1 MEEIIFPN
9 QIRMYRRVRGR
20 SMQELAD
27 FLGVSLSAVSKI
39 EKGYRRID
47 QEQLV
52 RIAEFLDCP
61 LQEIFV
67 NEASSQPDVVQAWR
81 REQERRNRV
90 NERGGL
96 KMLGAGLRYIR
107 GQKNLTLADVADGSE
122 LTLSVYHRIEMGQRE
137 VSEDE
142 ISRIARALG
151 YTNDEL
157 QKQIYDLD
165 KAGALEEFIQRN
177 DARYRTMS
185 GVKAGYPE
193 LPVSKVGGVRQEKSD
208 VVLQVYGQAGENGTI
223 VIDRQA
229 SLGTV
234 SCSAGA
240 VNPMSSYAV
249 SLCTRRL
256 GNLLPARSVL
266 IVDPTKMVGLGDI
279 AVMYINET
287 EARLISV
294 REDIDGKLFG
304 VLWNPEEKIEIS
316 EDKASALHRV
326 VQIHLP

>member
-90 NERGGL
+90 NERSGL

-107 GQKNLTLADVADGSE
+107 GQKNLTLADIADGAE

-142 ISRIARALG
+142 FSRIARALG
-151 YTNDEL
+151 YTNEEL

-177 DARYRTMS
+177 DARYRTVA
-185 GVKAGYPE
+185 GAKGGYPE
-193 LPVSKVGGVRQEKSD
+193 LPVSKSGVKQERQD
-208 VVLQVYGQAGENGTI
+208 VVLPIYGQPGENGTI
-223 VIDRQA
+223 IIDRQA
-229 SLGTV
+229 PLGTV
-234 SCSAGA
+234 TCSASA
-240 VNPMSSYAV
+240 VNPLSSYAL

-266 IVDPTKMVGLGDI
+266 VVDPTKMVGLGDI
-279 AVMYINET
+279 AVMYVSENEV
-287 EARLISV
+287 RLISV
-294 REDIDGKLFG
+294 REDIDGSLFG
-304 VLWNPEEKIEIS
+304 VLWNPEEKVEIP
-316 EDKASALHRV
+316 EDKVSALHRV
-326 VQIHLP
+326 VQISFL

>member
-137 VSEDE
+137 VSDKEYK
-142 ISRIARALG
+142 SIAKALG
-151 YTNDEL
+151 MDVETLKEEI
-157 QKQIYDLD
+157 KRLD
-165 KAGALEEFIQRN
+165 AAGALEEIMAHN
-177 DARYRTMS
+177 DTKYKVQNIVRPANDHGNAYIDLETLKVPVFGSS
-185 GVKAGYPE
+185 GINGSIV
-193 LPVSKVGGVRQEKSD
+193 VDKSLVAKEAIKPANLSD
-208 VVLQVYGQAGENGTI
+208 KRDVYG
-223 VIDRQA
+223 
-229 SLGTV
+229 
-234 SCSAGA
+234 
-240 VNPMSSYAV
+240 V

-256 GNLLPARSVL
+256 GSILSNRAVMFVAPSEVASV
-266 IVDPTKMVGLGDI
+266 GDI
-279 AVMYINET
+279 ALYYKT
-287 EARLISV
+287 EQEAFVVSM
-294 REDIDGKLFG
+294 REDETGQLYG
-304 VLWNPEEKIEIS
+304 LMWNPEERIYFNNDDFKKIHKVVDI
-316 EDKASALHRV
+316 AL
-326 VQIHLP
+326 

>member
-142 ISRIARALG
+142 IARIARALG

-177 DARYRTMS
+177 DARYRAAA
-185 GVKAGYPE
+185 GVKSGYPE
-193 LPVSKVGGVRQEKSD
+193 LPVAKSAAKQEKAE
-208 VVLQVYGQAGENGTI
+208 VALQIYGQGGENGTVI
-223 VIDRQA
+223 IDRQA
-229 SLGTV
+229 PLGTV
-234 SCSAGA
+234 ACCAGA
-240 VNPMSSYAV
+240 VNPMSAYAV

-279 AVMYINET
+279 AVMYVNET

-304 VLWNPEEKIEIS
+304 VLWNPEEKIEIP
-316 EDKASALHRV
+316 EDKAAALHRV
-326 VQIHLP
+326 VQINLP

>member
-61 LQEIFV
+61 LQDIFV

-90 NERGGL
+90 NERSGL

-107 GQKNLTLADVADGSE
+107 GQKNLTLADVADGAE

-151 YTNDEL
+151 YTNEEL

-165 KAGALEEFIQRN
+165 KAGALDEFIQRN
-177 DARYRTMS
+177 DARYRAVS
-185 GVKAGYPE
+185 GVKSGYPE
-193 LPVSKVGGVRQEKSD
+193 LPVAKSGVKVEKQD
-208 VVLQVYGQAGENGTI
+208 VVLPVYGQPGENGMV
-223 VIDRQA
+223 VIDRQT

-234 SCSAGA
+234 SCLASA
-240 VNPMSSYAV
+240 VNGLSAYAV

-256 GNLLPARSVL
+256 GNLLPTRSVL
-266 IVDPTKMVGLGDI
+266 VVDPTKMVGLGDL
-279 AVMYINET
+279 ALMYVNET
-287 EARLISV
+287 DARIISI

-316 EDKASALHRV
+316 EEQIAALHRV
-326 VQIHLP
+326 VQIILP

>member
-61 LQEIFV
+61 LQDIFV

-90 NERGGL
+90 NERSGL

-107 GQKNLTLADVADGSE
+107 GQKNLTLADVADGAE

-151 YTNDEL
+151 YTNEEL

-165 KAGALEEFIQRN
+165 KAGALDEFIQRN
-177 DARYRTMS
+177 DARYRAVS
-185 GVKAGYPE
+185 GVKSGYPD
-193 LPVSKVGGVRQEKSD
+193 LPVSKAGAKAERQD
-208 VVLQVYGQAGENGTI
+208 VVLSVYGQPAEGGM
-223 VIDRQA
+223 VAVDRQM

-234 SCSAGA
+234 SCLASMVNGLSA
-240 VNPMSSYAV
+240 YAV

-256 GNLLPARSVL
+256 GNLLPTRSVL
-266 IVDPTKMVGLGDI
+266 VVDPTKMVGLGDL
-279 AVMYINET
+279 ALMYVNET
-287 EARLISV
+287 DARIISI

-304 VLWNPEEKIEIS
+304 VLWNPEEKIEIP
-316 EDKASALHRV
+316 EDQIAALHRV
-326 VQIHLP
+326 VQIILP

>member
-61 LQEIFV
+61 LQDIFV

-90 NERGGL
+90 NERSGL

-107 GQKNLTLADVADGSE
+107 GQKNLTLADVADGAE

-151 YTNDEL
+151 YTNEEL

-165 KAGALEEFIQRN
+165 KAGALDEFIQRN
-177 DARYRTMS
+177 DAR
-185 GVKAGYPE
+185 VKSGYPD
-193 LPVSKVGGVRQEKSD
+193 LPVSKAGAKAERQD
-208 VVLQVYGQAGENGTI
+208 VVLSVYGQPAEGGM
-223 VIDRQA
+223 VAVDRQT

-234 SCSAGA
+234 SCLASMVNGLSA
-240 VNPMSSYAV
+240 YAV

-256 GNLLPARSVL
+256 GNLLPTRSVL
-266 IVDPTKMVGLGDI
+266 VVDPTKMVGLGDL
-279 AVMYINET
+279 ALMYVNET
-287 EARLISV
+287 DARIISI

-304 VLWNPEEKIEIS
+304 VLWNPEEKIEIP
-316 EDKASALHRV
+316 EDQIAALHRV
-326 VQIHLP
+326 VQIILP

>member
-61 LQEIFV
+61 LQDIFV

-90 NERGGL
+90 NERSGL

-107 GQKNLTLADVADGSE
+107 GQKNLTLADVADGAE

-151 YTNDEL
+151 YTNEEL

-165 KAGALEEFIQRN
+165 KAGALDEFIQRN
-177 DARYRTMS
+177 DARYRAVS
-185 GVKAGYPE
+185 GVKSGYPD
-193 LPVSKVGGVRQEKSD
+193 LPVSKAGAKAEQQD
-208 VVLQVYGQAGENGTI
+208 VVLSVYGQPAEGGM
-223 VIDRQA
+223 VAVDRQT

-234 SCSAGA
+234 SCLASMVNGLSA
-240 VNPMSSYAV
+240 YAV

-256 GNLLPARSVL
+256 GNLLPTRSVL
-266 IVDPTKMVGLGDI
+266 VVDPTKMVGLGDL
-279 AVMYINET
+279 ALMYVNET
-287 EARLISV
+287 DARIISI

-304 VLWNPEEKIEIS
+304 VLWNPEEKIEIP
-316 EDKASALHRV
+316 EDQIAALHRV
-326 VQIHLP
+326 VQIILP

>member
-67 NEASSQPDVVQAWR
+67 NESSSQPDVVQAWR

-90 NERGGL
+90 NERSGL

-107 GQKNLTLADVADGSE
+107 GQKNLTLSDIADGAE

-142 ISRIARALG
+142 FARIARALG
-151 YTNDEL
+151 YTNEEL

-165 KAGALEEFIQRN
+165 RAGALEEFIQRN
-177 DARYRTMS
+177 DARYRAVS
-185 GVKAGYPE
+185 GAKGGYPE
-193 LPVSKVGGVRQEKSD
+193 LPVAKGGAKQESQD
-208 VVLQVYGQAGENGTI
+208 VVLPVYGQPGENGSI
-223 VIDRQA
+223 IIDRQTA
-229 SLGTV
+229 LGTV
-234 SCSAGA
+234 SCSASA
-240 VNPMSSYAV
+240 VNALSAYAI

-256 GNLLPARSVL
+256 GNLLPARSIL

-279 AVMYINET
+279 AVMYVGENEV
-287 EARLISV
+287 RLISV
-294 REDIDGKLFG
+294 REDIDGGLFG
-304 VLWNPEEKIEIS
+304 VMWNPEEKITIP
-316 EDKASALHRV
+316 EDKISALHRV
-326 VQIHLP
+326 VQISFP

>member
-61 LQEIFV
+61 LQDIFV

-90 NERGGL
+90 NERSGL

-107 GQKNLTLADVADGSE
+107 GQKNLTLADVADGAE

-151 YTNDEL
+151 YTNEEL
-157 QKQIYDLD
+157 QKQIYDWT
-165 KAGALEEFIQRN
+165 KRALWTNSFSATMRVIAPCRVSSRDIPICPYPKRAQKPN
-177 DARYRTMS
+177 GRTLFC
-185 GVKAGYPE
+185 PC
-193 LPVSKVGGVRQEKSD
+193 
-208 VVLQVYGQAGENGTI
+208 
-223 VIDRQA
+223 
-229 SLGTV
+229 TV
-234 SCSAGA
+234 SLPKAEWWRSIA
-240 VNPMSSYAV
+240 
-249 SLCTRRL
+249 RRL
-256 GNLLPARSVL
+256 WGRFRVWRAWSTACPLMRFRCAR
-266 IVDPTKMVGLGDI
+266 
-279 AVMYINET
+279 AVWAICC
-287 EARLISV
+287 RRVPCWSSI
-294 REDIDGKLFG
+294 RRK
-304 VLWNPEEKIEIS
+304 W
-316 EDKASALHRV
+316 SAWAIWR
-326 VQIHLP
+326 

>member
-61 LQEIFV
+61 LQDIFV

-90 NERGGL
+90 NERSGL

-107 GQKNLTLADVADGSE
+107 GQKNLTLADVADGAE

-151 YTNDEL
+151 YTNEEL
-157 QKQIYDLD
+157 QKQSYDLD
-165 KAGALEEFIQRN
+165 KAGALDEFIQRN
-177 DARYRTMS
+177 DARYRAVS
-185 GVKAGYPE
+185 GVKSGYPD
-193 LPVSKVGGVRQEKSD
+193 LPVSKAGAKAERQD
-208 VVLQVYGQAGENGTI
+208 VVLSVYGQPAEGGM
-223 VIDRQA
+223 VAVDRQT

-234 SCSAGA
+234 SCLASMVNGLSA
-240 VNPMSSYAV
+240 YAV

-256 GNLLPARSVL
+256 GNLLPTRSVL
-266 IVDPTKMVGLGDI
+266 VVDPTKMVGLGDL
-279 AVMYINET
+279 ALMYVNET
-287 EARLISV
+287 DARIISI

-304 VLWNPEEKIEIS
+304 VLWNPEEKIEIP
-316 EDKASALHRV
+316 EDQIAALHRV
-326 VQIHLP
+326 VQIILP

>member
-27 FLGVSLSAVSKI
+27 FLNVSLSAVSKI

-107 GQKNLTLADVADGSE
+107 GQKNLTLSDVADGSE

-177 DARYRTMS
+177 DARYRAIS
-185 GVKAGYPE
+185 GVKTGYPE
-193 LPVSKVGGVRQEKSD
+193 LSSSKVSLKQTQQD
-208 VVLQVYGQAGENGTI
+208 TVLQIYGQPGENGLL
-223 VIDRQA
+223 VIDRQNA
-229 SLGTV
+229 LGSTTCTYGLV
-234 SCSAGA
+234 HL
-240 VNPMSSYAV
+240 VSSYAV

-279 AVMYINET
+279 ALMYVNET
-287 EARLISV
+287 EVRLISV

-304 VLWNPEEKIEIS
+304 VLWNPEEKIEIP
-316 EDKASALHRV
+316 EDRISSLHRV
-326 VQIHLP
+326 VQIQLP

>member
-61 LQEIFV
+61 LQDIFV

-90 NERGGL
+90 NERSGL

-107 GQKNLTLADVADGSE
+107 GQKNLTLADVADGAE

-151 YTNDEL
+151 YTNEEL

-165 KAGALEEFIQRN
+165 KAGALDEFIQRN
-177 DARYRTMS
+177 DARYRAVS
-185 GVKAGYPE
+185 GVKSGYPD
-193 LPVSKVGGVRQEKSD
+193 LPVSKAGAKAEQQD
-208 VVLQVYGQAGENGTI
+208 VVLSVYGQPAEGGM
-223 VIDRQA
+223 VAVDRQT

-234 SCSAGA
+234 SCLASMVNGLSA
-240 VNPMSSYAV
+240 YAV

-256 GNLLPARSVL
+256 GNLLPTRSVL
-266 IVDPTKMVGLGDI
+266 IVDPTKMVGLGDL
-279 AVMYINET
+279 ALMYVNET
-287 EARLISV
+287 DARIISI

-304 VLWNPEEKIEIS
+304 VLWNPEEKIEIP
-316 EDKASALHRV
+316 EDQIAALHRV
-326 VQIHLP
+326 VQIILP

>member
-61 LQEIFV
+61 LQDIFV

-90 NERGGL
+90 NERSGL

-107 GQKNLTLADVADGSE
+107 GQKNLTLADVADGAE

-151 YTNDEL
+151 YTNEEL

-165 KAGALEEFIQRN
+165 KAGALDEFIQRN
-177 DARYRTMS
+177 DARYRAVS
-185 GVKAGYPE
+185 GGKSGYPD
-193 LPVSKVGGVRQEKSD
+193 LPVSKAGAKAERQD
-208 VVLQVYGQAGENGTI
+208 VVLSVYGQPAEGGM
-223 VIDRQA
+223 VAVDRQT

-234 SCSAGA
+234 SCLASMVNGLSA
-240 VNPMSSYAV
+240 YAV

-256 GNLLPARSVL
+256 GNLLPTRSVL
-266 IVDPTKMVGLGDI
+266 VVDPTKMVGLGDL
-279 AVMYINET
+279 ALMYVNET
-287 EARLISV
+287 DARIISI

-304 VLWNPEEKIEIS
+304 VLWNPEEKIEIP
-316 EDKASALHRV
+316 EDQIAALHRV
-326 VQIHLP
+326 VQIILP

>member
-61 LQEIFV
+61 LQDIFV

-90 NERGGL
+90 NERSGL
-96 KMLGAGLRYIR
+96 KMLGAGSRYIR
-107 GQKNLTLADVADGSE
+107 GQKNLTLADVADGAE

-151 YTNDEL
+151 YTNEEL

-165 KAGALEEFIQRN
+165 KAGALDEFIQRN
-177 DARYRTMS
+177 DARYRAVS
-185 GVKAGYPE
+185 GVKSGYPD
-193 LPVSKVGGVRQEKSD
+193 LPVSKAGAKAERQD
-208 VVLQVYGQAGENGTI
+208 VVLSVYGQPAEGGM
-223 VIDRQA
+223 VAVDRQT

-234 SCSAGA
+234 SCLASMVNGLSA
-240 VNPMSSYAV
+240 YAV

-256 GNLLPARSVL
+256 GNLLPTRSVL
-266 IVDPTKMVGLGDI
+266 VVDPTKMVGLGDL
-279 AVMYINET
+279 ALMYVNET
-287 EARLISV
+287 DARIISI

-304 VLWNPEEKIEIS
+304 VLWNPEEKIEIP
-316 EDKASALHRV
+316 EDQIAALHRV
-326 VQIHLP
+326 VQIILP

>member
-67 NEASSQPDVVQAWR
+67 NEASSQPDVVQSWR

-90 NERGGL
+90 NERCGL

-177 DARYRTMS
+177 DARYRMVA
-185 GVKAGYPE
+185 GVKSGYPE
-193 LPVSKVGGVRQEKSD
+193 LPVKIGVKQERQD
-208 VVLQVYGQAGENGTI
+208 VILQVYGQSGENGTI
-223 VIDRQA
+223 IIDRQA
-229 SLGTV
+229 PLGTV
-234 SCSAGA
+234 SCSVGA

-279 AVMYINET
+279 AVMYINDT

-294 REDIDGKLFG
+294 REDIDGKMFG
-304 VLWNPEEKIEIS
+304 VLWNPEEKIEIP
-316 EDKASALHRV
+316 EDKAAALHRV

>member
-52 RIAEFLDCP
+52 RIAAFLDCP
-61 LQEIFV
+61 LQDIFV

-90 NERGGL
+90 NERSGL

-107 GQKNLTLADVADGSE
+107 GQKNLTLADVADGAE

-151 YTNDEL
+151 YTNEEL

-165 KAGALEEFIQRN
+165 KAGALDEFIQRN
-177 DARYRTMS
+177 DARYRAVS
-185 GVKAGYPE
+185 GVKSGYPD
-193 LPVSKVGGVRQEKSD
+193 LPVAKAGAKAERQD
-208 VVLQVYGQAGENGTI
+208 VVLSVYGQPAENGM
-223 VIDRQA
+223 VAIDRQA

-234 SCSAGA
+234 SCLASMVNGLSA
-240 VNPMSSYAV
+240 YAV

-256 GNLLPARSVL
+256 GNLLPTRSVL
-266 IVDPTKMVGLGDI
+266 VVDPTKMVGLGDL
-279 AVMYINET
+279 ALMYVNET
-287 EARLISV
+287 EARIISI

-316 EDKASALHRV
+316 EDQIAALHRV
-326 VQIHLP
+326 VQIILP

>member
-61 LQEIFV
+61 LQDIFV

-90 NERGGL
+90 NERSGL

-107 GQKNLTLADVADGSE
+107 GQKNLTLADVADGAE

-151 YTNDEL
+151 YTNEEL

-165 KAGALEEFIQRN
+165 KAGALDEFIQRN
-177 DARYRTMS
+177 DARYRAVS
-185 GVKAGYPE
+185 GVKSGYPD
-193 LPVSKVGGVRQEKSD
+193 LPVSKAGAKAERQD
-208 VVLQVYGQAGENGTI
+208 VVLSVYGKPAEGGM
-223 VIDRQA
+223 VAVDRQT

-234 SCSAGA
+234 SCLASMVNGLSA
-240 VNPMSSYAV
+240 YAV

-256 GNLLPARSVL
+256 GNLLPTRSVL
-266 IVDPTKMVGLGDI
+266 VVDPTKMVGLGDL
-279 AVMYINET
+279 ALMYVNET
-287 EARLISV
+287 DARIISI

-304 VLWNPEEKIEIS
+304 VLWNPEEKIEIP
-316 EDKASALHRV
+316 EDQIAALHRV
-326 VQIHLP
+326 VQIILP

>member
-142 ISRIARALG
+142 IARIARALG

-177 DARYRTMS
+177 DARYRAAA
-185 GVKAGYPE
+185 GVKSGYPE
-193 LPVSKVGGVRQEKSD
+193 LPVAKSAAKQEKAE
-208 VVLQVYGQAGENGTI
+208 VTLQIYGQGGENGTVI
-223 VIDRQA
+223 IDRQA
-229 SLGTV
+229 PLGTV
-234 SCSAGA
+234 ACCAGA
-240 VNPMSSYAV
+240 VNPMSAYAV

-279 AVMYINET
+279 AVMYVNET

-304 VLWNPEEKIEIS
+304 VLWNPEEKIEIP
-316 EDKASALHRV
+316 EDKAAALHRV
-326 VQIHLP
+326 VQINLP

>member
-61 LQEIFV
+61 LQDIFV

-90 NERGGL
+90 NERSGL

-107 GQKNLTLADVADGSE
+107 GQKNLTLADVADGAE

-151 YTNDEL
+151 YTNEEL

-165 KAGALEEFIQRN
+165 KAGALDEFIQRN
-177 DARYRTMS
+177 DARYRAVS
-185 GVKAGYPE
+185 GVKSGYPD
-193 LPVSKVGGVRQEKSD
+193 LPVSKAGAKAERQD
-208 VVLQVYGQAGENGTI
+208 VVLSVYGQPAEGGM
-223 VIDRQA
+223 VAIDRQT

-234 SCSAGA
+234 SCLASMVNGLSA
-240 VNPMSSYAV
+240 YAV

-256 GNLLPARSVL
+256 GNLLPTRSVL
-266 IVDPTKMVGLGDI
+266 VVDPTKMVGLGDL
-279 AVMYINET
+279 ALMYVNET
-287 EARLISV
+287 DARIISI

-304 VLWNPEEKIEIS
+304 VLWNPEEKIEIP
-316 EDKASALHRV
+316 EDQIAALHRV
-326 VQIHLP
+326 VQIILP

>member
-61 LQEIFV
+61 LQDIFV
-67 NEASSQPDVVQAWR
+67 NESSSQADVVQAWR
-81 REQERRNRV
+81 REQERRNRI
-90 NERGGL
+90 NERSGL

-107 GQKNLTLADVADGSE
+107 GQKNLTLSDVADGAE

-151 YTNDEL
+151 YTNEEL

-177 DARYRTMS
+177 DTRTRAIANS
-185 GVKAGYPE
+185 KYNGPDLPVVKAGTN
-193 LPVSKVGGVRQEKSD
+193 VRERSEMT
-208 VVLQVYGQAGENGTI
+208 LSVYGQPGDNGS
-223 VIDRQA
+223 VIIDTNA
-229 SLGTV
+229 VLGTV
-234 SCSAGA
+234 SVLAG
-240 VNPMSSYAV
+240 NFSPSSYAV
-249 SLCTRRL
+249 LLCTRRL
-256 GNLLPARSVL
+256 GNLLPTRAILV
-266 IVDPTKMVGLGDI
+266 VDPNKMVGLGDL
-279 AVMYINET
+279 ALVYDT
-287 EARLISV
+287 EQEAHIVSV
-294 REDIDGKLFG
+294 REDMDGKMFG
-304 VLWNPEEKIEIS
+304 VMWNPDEKIEIS
-316 EDKASALHRV
+316 EAKMSELHRV
-326 VQIHLP
+326 VQIILP

>member
-90 NERGGL
+90 NERSGL

-107 GQKNLTLADVADGSE
+107 GQKNLTLADVADGAE

-151 YTNDEL
+151 YTNEEL

-177 DARYRTMS
+177 DARYRAVS
-185 GVKAGYPE
+185 GVKSGYPE
-193 LPVSKVGGVRQEKSD
+193 LPVAKATGKHEKQD
-208 VVLQVYGQAGENGTI
+208 VILPVYGQPGDNGMVI
-223 VIDRQA
+223 VDRQV

-234 SCSAGA
+234 SCLAGA
-240 VNPMSSYAV
+240 VNPLSSYAV

-256 GNLLPARSVL
+256 GNLLPTRSILV
-266 IVDPTKMVGLGDI
+266 VDPTKMVGLGDL
-279 AVMYINET
+279 ALMYINEA
-287 EARLISV
+287 EARIISI

-304 VLWNPEEKIEIS
+304 VLWNPEEKIEIP
-316 EDKASALHRV
+316 EDQIAALHRV

>member
-90 NERGGL
+90 NERSGL

-107 GQKNLTLADVADGSE
+107 GQKNLTLSDIADGAE

-142 ISRIARALG
+142 FSRIARALG
-151 YTNDEL
+151 YTNEEL

-177 DARYRTMS
+177 DARYRAVS
-185 GVKAGYPE
+185 GAKGGYPE
-193 LPVSKVGGVRQEKSD
+193 LPVAKGALKQEARD
-208 VVLQVYGQAGENGTI
+208 VVLPIYGQPGENGTVI
-223 VIDRQA
+223 IDRQT
-229 SLGTV
+229 SLGRV
-234 SCSAGA
+234 SCSASS
-240 VNPMSSYAV
+240 VNPLSSYAV

-279 AVMYINET
+279 ALMYLNET
-287 EARLISV
+287 EVRLISV
-294 REDIDGKLFG
+294 REDIDGSLFG
-304 VLWNPEEKIEIS
+304 VMWNPEEKVTIP
-316 EDKASALHRV
+316 EDKVSTLHRV
-326 VQIHLP
+326 VQITFP

>member
-61 LQEIFV
+61 LQDIFV

-90 NERGGL
+90 NERSGL

-107 GQKNLTLADVADGSE
+107 GQKNLTLADVADGAE

-151 YTNDEL
+151 YTNEEL

-165 KAGALEEFIQRN
+165 KAGALDEFIQRN
-177 DARYRTMS
+177 DARYRAVS
-185 GVKAGYPE
+185 GVKSGYPD
-193 LPVSKVGGVRQEKSD
+193 LPVSKACAKAERQD
-208 VVLQVYGQAGENGTI
+208 VVLSVYGQPAEGGM
-223 VIDRQA
+223 VAVDRQT

-234 SCSAGA
+234 SCLASMVNGLSA
-240 VNPMSSYAV
+240 YAV

-256 GNLLPARSVL
+256 GNLLPTRSVL
-266 IVDPTKMVGLGDI
+266 VVDPTKMVGLGDL
-279 AVMYINET
+279 ALMYVNET
-287 EARLISV
+287 DARIISI

-304 VLWNPEEKIEIS
+304 VLWNPEEKIEIP
-316 EDKASALHRV
+316 EDQIAALHRV
-326 VQIHLP
+326 VQIILP

>member
-61 LQEIFV
+61 LQDIFV

-90 NERGGL
+90 NERSGL

-107 GQKNLTLADVADGSE
+107 GQKNLTLADVADGAE

-151 YTNDEL
+151 YTNEEL

-165 KAGALEEFIQRN
+165 KAGALDEFIQRN
-177 DARYRTMS
+177 DARYRAVS
-185 GVKAGYPE
+185 GVKSGYPD
-193 LPVSKVGGVRQEKSD
+193 LPVSKAGAKAERQD
-208 VVLQVYGQAGENGTI
+208 VVLSVYGQPAEGGM
-223 VIDRQA
+223 VAVDRQT

-234 SCSAGA
+234 SCLASMVNGLSA
-240 VNPMSSYAV
+240 YAV

-256 GNLLPARSVL
+256 GNLLPTRSVL
-266 IVDPTKMVGLGDI
+266 VVDPTKMVGLGDL
-279 AVMYINET
+279 ALMYVNET
-287 EARLISV
+287 DARIISI
-294 REDIDGKLFG
+294 REEIDGKLFG
-304 VLWNPEEKIEIS
+304 VFWNPEEKIEIP
-316 EDKASALHRV
+316 EDQIAALHRV
-326 VQIHLP
+326 VQIILP